1 MWAIS
6 DELPKEVTVKKSV
19 VLKLPVTIDVDPE
32 KKTYSIEYGKV
43 SPIKF
48 KDGTKVLLQFS
59 AEQSGQYQAAK

>member
-1 MWAIS
+1 
-6 DELPKEVTVKKSV
+6 VKKSV
-19 VLKLPVTIDVDPE
+19 VLKLPITIDVDPE

-43 SPIKF
+43 PPIEM